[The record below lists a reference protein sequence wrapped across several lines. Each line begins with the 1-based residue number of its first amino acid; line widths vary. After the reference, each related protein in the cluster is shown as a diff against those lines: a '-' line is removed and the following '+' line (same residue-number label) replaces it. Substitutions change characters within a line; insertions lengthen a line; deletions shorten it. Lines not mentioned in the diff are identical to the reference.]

1 MGQVTLEDERVV
13 SRSGRD
19 GSLLKIDDHS
29 TDVTGFTMR
38 KAAVILPDLGTS
50 PDTPIVVSY
59 WFAARG
65 ETVWEGE
72 RLVEVLVGPA
82 TFDVPAPATG
92 RLVEIRLREDDT
104 LFPGAVLGNIAV
116 TDQDSDDES
125 DGGPAPGSDDHD
137 RNPRDRPRRSGHR
150 PS

>member
-1 MGQVTLEDERVV
+1 MRV
-13 SRSGRD
+13 
-19 GSLLKIDDHS
+19 
-29 TDVTGFTMR
+29 
-38 KAAVILPDLGTS
+38 AAVILPDLGTS

-92 RLVEIRLREDDT
+92 RLVEICVREDAPI
-104 LFPGAVLGNIAV
+104 LPGALLGRVAVL
-116 TDQDSDDES
+116 DEDSDGELEDEP
-125 DGGPAPGSDDHD
+125 DPGSNDHGRD
-137 RNPRDRPRRSGHR
+137 PRDRPRRSGHR
-150 PS
+150 PT

>member
-1 MGQVTLEDERVV
+1 MRV
-13 SRSGRD
+13 
-19 GSLLKIDDHS
+19 
-29 TDVTGFTMR
+29 
-38 KAAVILPDLGTS
+38 AAVILPDLGTG

-92 RLVEIRLREDDT
+92 RLAEIRAREDDQV
-104 LFPGAVLGNIAV
+104 LPGALLGHVAVL
-116 TDQDSDDES
+116 DEDSDGES
-125 DGGPAPGSDDHD
+125 EDGPDPGGKD
-137 RNPRDRPRRSGHR
+137 
-150 PS
+150 

>member
-1 MGQVTLEDERVV
+1 
-13 SRSGRD
+13 
-19 GSLLKIDDHS
+19 
-29 TDVTGFTMR
+29 MR

-65 ETVWEGE
+65 ESVWEGE

-92 RLVEIRLREDDT
+92 RLVEIRLREDAPI
-104 LFPGAVLGNIAV
+104 LPGAMLGCIAV
-116 TDQDSDDES
+116 LDEDSDDES
-125 DGGPAPGSDDHD
+125 KDEPDPGSDDHD
-137 RNPRDRPRRSGHR
+137 HDHDRDQRDRPRRSDHR
-150 PS
+150 PT

>member
-1 MGQVTLEDERVV
+1 
-13 SRSGRD
+13 
-19 GSLLKIDDHS
+19 
-29 TDVTGFTMR
+29 MR

-92 RLVEIRLREDDT
+92 RLVEIRLREDDM
-104 LFPGAVLGNIAV
+104 LLPGAVLGTIAV

-125 DGGPAPGSDDHD
+125 HDGPAPGDDDHD
-137 RNPRDRPRRSGHR
+137 RHPRDRPRRSGHR